1 MKNTYHS
8 LPTNSTGTASAD
20 SFDMSAFLIHILRHT
35 GLWIILVISF
45 GLIGFLSSFLP
56 AYRTYMNYS
65 EDTAPAQKSS
75 VNVDYPYIFTSKKII
90 YLPSE
95 DASLIARFIDKD
107 GSDMLNFEEFL
118 FVLRG
123 KPNEERQAI
132 IDYVYSIF
140 DKDHTGVAD
149 ANEMRKVFN
158 CQKHPKF
165 KMGKLTESQMFYL
178 YLKNFNNQVKMTVT
192 KKVIKFFILI

>member
-1 MKNTYHS
+1 
-8 LPTNSTGTASAD
+8 
-20 SFDMSAFLIHILRHT
+20 
-35 GLWIILVISF
+35 
-45 GLIGFLSSFLP
+45 
-56 AYRTYMNYS
+56 
-65 EDTAPAQKSS
+65 
-75 VNVDYPYIFTSKKII
+75 
-90 YLPSE
+90 
-95 DASLIARFIDKD
+95 
-107 GSDMLNFEEFL
+107 MLNFEEFL

-123 KPNEERQAI
+123 RPNEERQGI

-165 KMGKLTESQMFYL
+165 KMGKLSESQMFYL

-192 KKVIKFFILI
+192 KKVINIYIIIYNIFSNIQEWDDYYAGLSLAIDNDAHFCSLLKNQFKLE

>member
-1 MKNTYHS
+1 
-8 LPTNSTGTASAD
+8 
-20 SFDMSAFLIHILRHT
+20 
-35 GLWIILVISF
+35 
-45 GLIGFLSSFLP
+45 
-56 AYRTYMNYS
+56 
-65 EDTAPAQKSS
+65 
-75 VNVDYPYIFTSKKII
+75 
-90 YLPSE
+90 
-95 DASLIARFIDKD
+95 
-107 GSDMLNFEEFL
+107 MLNFEEFL

-123 KPNEERQAI
+123 RPNEERQGI

-149 ANEMRKVFN
+149 ATEMRKVFN

-192 KKVIKFFILI
+192 KKVINIYIIIYNIFSNIQEWDDYYAGLSLAIDNDAHFCSLLKNQFKLE

>member
-1 MKNTYHS
+1 
-8 LPTNSTGTASAD
+8 
-20 SFDMSAFLIHILRHT
+20 
-35 GLWIILVISF
+35 
-45 GLIGFLSSFLP
+45 
-56 AYRTYMNYS
+56 
-65 EDTAPAQKSS
+65 
-75 VNVDYPYIFTSKKII
+75 
-90 YLPSE
+90 
-95 DASLIARFIDKD
+95 
-107 GSDMLNFEEFL
+107 MLNFEEFL

-123 KPNEERQAI
+123 RPNEERQSI

-192 KKVIKFFILI
+192 KKVINKYLIIFNIFSNVQECDDYYAGLSLAIDNDAHFCSLLKNQFKLE

>member
-1 MKNTYHS
+1 
-8 LPTNSTGTASAD
+8 
-20 SFDMSAFLIHILRHT
+20 
-35 GLWIILVISF
+35 
-45 GLIGFLSSFLP
+45 
-56 AYRTYMNYS
+56 
-65 EDTAPAQKSS
+65 
-75 VNVDYPYIFTSKKII
+75 
-90 YLPSE
+90 
-95 DASLIARFIDKD
+95 
-107 GSDMLNFEEFL
+107 MLNFEEFL

-123 KPNEERQAI
+123 RPNEERQSI

-192 KKVIKFFILI
+192 KKVINKYLIIFNIFSNVQEWDDYYAGLSLAIDNDAHFCSLLKNQFKLE

>member
-1 MKNTYHS
+1 
-8 LPTNSTGTASAD
+8 
-20 SFDMSAFLIHILRHT
+20 
-35 GLWIILVISF
+35 
-45 GLIGFLSSFLP
+45 
-56 AYRTYMNYS
+56 
-65 EDTAPAQKSS
+65 
-75 VNVDYPYIFTSKKII
+75 
-90 YLPSE
+90 
-95 DASLIARFIDKD
+95 
-107 GSDMLNFEEFL
+107 MLNFEEFL

-123 KPNEERQAI
+123 RPNEERQSI

-192 KKVIKFFILI
+192 KKVINKYIIINISFFFLNIQEWDDYYAGLSLAIDNDAHFCSLLKNQFKLE

>member
-1 MKNTYHS
+1 
-8 LPTNSTGTASAD
+8 
-20 SFDMSAFLIHILRHT
+20 
-35 GLWIILVISF
+35 
-45 GLIGFLSSFLP
+45 
-56 AYRTYMNYS
+56 
-65 EDTAPAQKSS
+65 
-75 VNVDYPYIFTSKKII
+75 
-90 YLPSE
+90 
-95 DASLIARFIDKD
+95 
-107 GSDMLNFEEFL
+107 MLNFEEFL

-123 KPNEERQAI
+123 RPNEERQSI
-132 IDYVYSIF
+132 IDYVYTIF

-192 KKVIKFFILI
+192 KKVINKYIIIYLIFSNIQEWDDYYAGLSLAIDNDAHFCSLLKNQFKLE

>member
-1 MKNTYHS
+1 
-8 LPTNSTGTASAD
+8 
-20 SFDMSAFLIHILRHT
+20 
-35 GLWIILVISF
+35 
-45 GLIGFLSSFLP
+45 
-56 AYRTYMNYS
+56 
-65 EDTAPAQKSS
+65 
-75 VNVDYPYIFTSKKII
+75 
-90 YLPSE
+90 
-95 DASLIARFIDKD
+95 
-107 GSDMLNFEEFL
+107 MLNFEEFL

-123 KPNEERQAI
+123 RPNEERQGI

-165 KMGKLTESQMFYL
+165 KMGKLSESQMFYL

-192 KKVIKFFILI
+192 KKVINKYIIIYHIFSNVQEWDDYYAGLSLAIDNDAHFCSLLKNQFKLE

>member
-1 MKNTYHS
+1 
-8 LPTNSTGTASAD
+8 
-20 SFDMSAFLIHILRHT
+20 
-35 GLWIILVISF
+35 
-45 GLIGFLSSFLP
+45 
-56 AYRTYMNYS
+56 
-65 EDTAPAQKSS
+65 
-75 VNVDYPYIFTSKKII
+75 
-90 YLPSE
+90 
-95 DASLIARFIDKD
+95 
-107 GSDMLNFEEFL
+107 MLNFEEFL

-123 KPNEERQAI
+123 RPNEERQGI

-165 KMGKLTESQMFYL
+165 KMGKLSESQMFYL

-192 KKVIKFFILI
+192 KKVINIYIIIYNIFSNIQEWDDYYAGLSLAIDNDTHFCSLLKNQFKLE